1 MKVLD
6 LRCLNHH
13 AFEGWF
19 ASEGDYQSQ
28 VEGGLL
34 ECPMCGDKTIA
45 RLPSAPRINIGGR
58 GRNLDDLPASTVP
71 ACKAPASAPAP
82 AASVAAAG
90 SAPSVAAKA
99 AVLQTL
105 WLQTVQQVLARTD
118 DVGDRFAEEARRMHY
133 GEAEERAIRGQA
145 TAEDAEALREEGIE
159 VLALPMPVA
168 AKGSVQ

>member
-6 LRCLNHH
+6 LHCQNHH

-19 ASEGDYQSQ
+19 ASEGDYRSQ

-34 ECPMCGDKTIA
+34 ECPMCGDKTIT
-45 RLPSAPRINIGGR
+45 RLPSAPRINMGGR
-58 GRNLDDLPASTVP
+58 GRSLDEVSASS
-71 ACKAPASAPAP
+71 ASEGDSSAGAAVP
-82 AASVAAAG
+82 AASAG
-90 SAPSVAAKA
+90 GVPPVVAKA

-105 WLQTVQQVLARTD
+105 WLKTVQQVLAHTD

-133 GEAEERAIRGQA
+133 GEAEERAIRGHA

-159 VLALPMPVA
+159 VLALRVPVA
-168 AKGSVQ
+168 VKGSLQ